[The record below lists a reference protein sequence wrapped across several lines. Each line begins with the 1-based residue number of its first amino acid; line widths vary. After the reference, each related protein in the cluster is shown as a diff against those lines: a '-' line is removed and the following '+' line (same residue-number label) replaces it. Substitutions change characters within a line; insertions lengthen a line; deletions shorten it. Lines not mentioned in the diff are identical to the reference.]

1 MEQNTKL
8 FSVISYI
15 TWIGWFASYFLSSK
29 DDRVVRQHLNQALV
43 LNLLSTVGSFC
54 SRIGGLFGTIGAII
68 GLVGLILSIMGI
80 VRGAKGS
87 GEPLPL
93 IGDIRILN

>member
-8 FSVISYI
+8 LSVISDM

-43 LNLLSTVGSFC
+43 LNLINSVGTFFG
-54 SRIGGLFGTIGAII
+54 RIGGLFGPIGAII
-68 GLVGLILSIMGI
+68 GLVSLVLTIMGI
-80 VRGAKGS
+80 VRAARAS
-87 GEPLPL
+87 DEPLPL
-93 IGDIRILN
+93 IGDIRILS